1 MLMGHKRIKVDIIIP
16 WVEGAADVAE
26 GDKDLVGP
34 ADDRE
39 MI

>member
-1 MLMGHKRIKVDIIIP
+1 MDHKRIKVDIIIP
-16 WVEGAADVAE
+16 WVEGVADVAV
-26 GDKDLVGP
+26 DDDLVDL